1 MSRFSVLSKH
11 LPFFEACDIYQ
22 QLKRKEL
29 ICARL
34 RSYEHP
40 LFFRNNPYDFVTFC
54 EVTLSETYHCALP
67 TADFIIDGGGNI
79 GLTAAY
85 FAREYPD
92 ALIATVEPEGNNF
105 ELLKKNTAS
114 SRMIR
119 PLFGGIWNKE
129 TNLQIVDNGSG
140 NNAFTV
146 TELDAPATDS
156 IKAYTIPEI
165 MALHERSTIDI
176 VKLDIEG
183 AEKVVF
189 ASGYENWLPRTRLLI
204 VELHDRMQLGSSK
217 AVFTA
222 VSKYDFSVEV
232 HGENLMFYNNS
243 MLAS

>member
-22 QLKRKEL
+22 QLKRKQL

-34 RSYEHP
+34 RGYKHP
-40 LFFRNNPYDFVTFC
+40 LYFRNNPYDFVTFC
-54 EVTLSETYHCALP
+54 EVTLREAYNCKLP

-79 GLTAAY
+79 GLTASY
-85 FAREYPD
+85 FAKQYPD

-105 ELLKKNTAS
+105 ALLKKNTSS
-114 SRMIR
+114 SRLIR
-119 PLFGGIWNKE
+119 PLLGGIWNKG

-146 TELDAPATDS
+146 TELEVPAADS

-165 MALHERSTIDI
+165 MVLHERSTVDI

-183 AEKVVF
+183 AEKFVF
-189 ASGYENWLPRTRLLI
+189 ASGYESWLPHTRLLI

-222 VSKYDFSVEV
+222 VSNYDFSVEV
-232 HGENLMFYNNS
+232 QGENLMFYNNS
-243 MLAS
+243 MRAS